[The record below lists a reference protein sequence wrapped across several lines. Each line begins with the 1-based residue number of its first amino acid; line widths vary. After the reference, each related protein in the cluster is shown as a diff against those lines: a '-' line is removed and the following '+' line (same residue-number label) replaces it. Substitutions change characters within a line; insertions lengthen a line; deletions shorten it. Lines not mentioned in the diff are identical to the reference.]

1 MKLRLI
7 LMLLL
12 SVTLVACGGP
22 QPAAPTSA
30 PVATTAPADQPAS
43 VPATQPPP
51 TAVPPT
57 NTAVP
62 AATKAAP
69 TEPPAAPTDTVA
81 PQPTN
86 TATATPAAAKP
97 RPTPTSAG
105 PLAAA
110 IYVANCRSAPTADKP
125 GQITVQ
131 ISVEASGGNGRY
143 RYFYQDKESPT
154 KFIEVVGEKGTR
166 LIGEVKVTSGD
177 GQEIKK
183 EFDFAANQLTCP

>member
-7 LMLLL
+7 LMFLLL
-12 SVTLVACGGP
+12 IALVACGSP

-30 PVATTAPADQPAS
+30 AGATTAPAAQPTS
-43 VPATQPPP
+43 VPPTQPPP
-51 TAVPPT
+51 AAVPPT
-57 NTAVP
+57 NTPAP

-69 TEPPAAPTDTVA
+69 TEPPPAPTDTLA
-81 PQPTN
+81 PQPTD
-86 TATATPAAAKP
+86 TVPAATKL

-110 IYVANCRSAPTADKP
+110 IYAANCRSAPTADKP
-125 GQITVQ
+125 GRIIVQ

-183 EFDFAANQLTCP
+183 EFDIAANQLTCP